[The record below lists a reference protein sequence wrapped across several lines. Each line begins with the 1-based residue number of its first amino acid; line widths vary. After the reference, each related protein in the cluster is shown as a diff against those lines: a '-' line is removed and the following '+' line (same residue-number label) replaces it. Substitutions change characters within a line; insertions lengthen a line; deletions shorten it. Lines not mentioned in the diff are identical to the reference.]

1 MFPLCLCAVPA
12 LAAAGRWGEAARD
25 YRLAAGLQTGQQQYR
40 LHHKAG
46 QCEVRRR
53 QYTAAVQSF
62 QAAIAS
68 LAVCTDVK
76 PKVILKEL
84 KFGLAFFLVRKQA

>member
-1 MFPLCLCAVPA
+1 MTAPVRLGPVYALRAAA

-25 YRLAAGLQTGQQQYR
+25 YRLAAGLQTDQQQYR

-68 LAVCTDVK
+68 LAVCSDVK
-76 PKVILKEL
+76 PKVN
-84 KFGLAFFLVRKQA
+84 